1 MIPKSRKEI
10 LDICQNNFSNYSTLS
25 KGFIIFSLILSAAV
39 FALYICGYIIPTAH
53 DIIYGEIV
61 GWNIIWRICL
71 AVILYYVSNFAN
83 IFCISIGGAAICREE
98 NWDHLDFAKAWVDM
112 YEYEQY
118 MNDETGSCDENS
130 EK

>member
-10 LDICQNNFSNYSTLS
+10 LDICQSNFSNYSTLS
-25 KGFIIFSLILSAAV
+25 KIFIIFSLILSAAV
-39 FALYICGYIIPTAH
+39 FASYICGYIVPTLQ
-53 DIIYGEIV
+53 DIISGEIV

-71 AVILYYVSNFAN
+71 GVILYFVSNFAN

-98 NWDHLDFAKAWVDM
+98 NWDHLDFAKAWADM
-112 YEYEQY
+112 YEYE
-118 MNDETGSCDENS
+118 NCLENEETNDENS

>member
-10 LDICQNNFSNYSTLS
+10 LNICQSNFSNYSTLS
-25 KGFIIFSLILSAAV
+25 KIFIIFSILLSAAV
-39 FALYICGYIIPTAH
+39 FASYICGYIVPTLR
-53 DIIYGEIV
+53 DIISGEIV
-61 GWNIIWRICL
+61 GWNVIWRICL
-71 AVILYYVSNFAN
+71 GVILYYVSHFAN

-112 YEYEQY
+112 YEYEKY
-118 MNDETGSCDENS
+118 LEDEEINDENS

>member
-1 MIPKSRKEI
+1 MKPKSRRDI
-10 LDICQNNFSNYSTLS
+10 LNVCNDNFSNYSTFS

-39 FALYICGYIIPTAH
+39 FATYICGYIVPTLY

-71 AVILYYVSNFAN
+71 GVILYFVFNFAN

-112 YEYEQY
+112 YEYE
-118 MNDETGSCDENS
+118 NCLEDEETNDENS

>member
-1 MIPKSRKEI
+1 MKPKSRKEI
-10 LDICQNNFSNYSTLS
+10 LDTCQSNFSNYSTFS

-39 FALYICGYIIPTAH
+39 FASYICWYIVPTVQG
-53 DIIYGEIV
+53 IISGEIV
-61 GWNIIWRICL
+61 GWNVIWRICL
-71 AVILYYVSNFAN
+71 GVILYFVFNFAN

-112 YEYEQY
+112 YEYEKY
-118 MNDETGSCDENS
+118 LRDEETNDENF